1 MAAAAIASRAHLQR
15 TARHPQSA
23 ASALAFDE
31 LGGPLVAVCGLAGG
45 AGTSTLAL
53 LLAREVA
60 ASSTAPILLTETDP
74 LHGGL
79 AALTGRAT
87 PHPLIELARHV
98 AEHEAPGKTFAELE
112 PGLRLIA
119 AQPRHCAP
127 VDRDAL
133 LGLLAE
139 ARAAHGLVTVDC
151 ATSWMHHSAILAA
164 ATHILWSTPATRAG
178 VARAAALLGSDVLPP
193 AGRSL
198 EVLVAT
204 AHQPRPP
211 VSIRALR
218 RLANGRCDRLVLIPY
233 SAATARGEHAVDE
246 PIVHAPTGLAY
257 ALRRT
262 R

>member
-1 MAAAAIASRAHLQR
+1 MAAAAIASRAHLR
-15 TARHPQSA
+15 RSALHPQAA

-45 AGTSTLAL
+45 AGTSTIAL
-53 LLAREVA
+53 LLAREIA

-98 AEHEAPGKTFAELE
+98 ADHEAPGETFAELE

-151 ATSWMHHSAILAA
+151 ATSWTHDSPILAA

-218 RLANGRCDRLVLIPY
+218 RLATRRCDRLILIPH
-233 SAATARGEHAVDE
+233 SAATARGEGAVEE
-246 PIVHAPTGLAY
+246 PIVHALTGVAR

>member
-1 MAAAAIASRAHLQR
+1 MAAAALAARAHLRRTEHHPR
-15 TARHPQSA
+15 TA
-23 ASALAFDE
+23 ASDLAFDD

-74 LHGGL
+74 LHAGL

-87 PHPLIELARHV
+87 PHPLIELARQL
-98 AEHEAPGKTFAELE
+98 AEHQAPGETFAELQ

-119 AQPRHCAP
+119 AQPRHRVP

-151 ATSWMHHSAILAA
+151 ATSWAHDSPILAA
-164 ATHILWSTPATRAG
+164 ATHILWSTPATRVG
-178 VARAAALLGSDVLPP
+178 VARAAALLASDVLPP

-204 AHQPRPP
+204 AHQPRHP
-211 VSIRALR
+211 VSIRSLR
-218 RLANGRCDRLVLIPY
+218 RLANGRCDRLVLIPH
-233 SAATARGEHAVDE
+233 SAATARGEHVVDE
-246 PIVHAPTGLAY
+246 PIVHALTGLAR

>member
-1 MAAAAIASRAHLQR
+1 MAAAAVASRAHLR
-15 TARHPQSA
+15 RSA
-23 ASALAFDE
+23 PGAQAAAGALAFDE
-31 LGGPLVAVCGLAGG
+31 LGGPLLAVCGLAGG

-60 ASSTAPILLTETDP
+60 ASSTPPILLTETDP

-98 AEHEAPGKTFAELE
+98 AEHEAPGETFGELE

-151 ATSWMHHSAILAA
+151 ATSWTHDSPILAA

-178 VARAAALLGSDVLPP
+178 IARAAALLASDVLPP

-198 EVLVAT
+198 EVLVAI

-218 RLANGRCDRLVLIPY
+218 RLANRRCDRLVLIPY
-233 SAATARGEHAVDE
+233 SAAAARGEHAVDE
-246 PIVHAPTGLAY
+246 PIVHALTGLAC